1 MVSGHCKKMKQRN
14 NQNPE
19 AKMGLLEHLG
29 ELRSRLI
36 RCLIAIGICSILGW
50 VFFSQILDL
59 ILDPYCETLG
69 EQCTL
74 RVDEPLEG
82 LNTRFMIAIYTGIA
96 VSIPIL
102 LWQAWKFISPGLHKH
117 EKRYGIS
124 FVVFGVILFIL
135 GCGLAFWTLPR
146 ALDFLI
152 EIGGEDL
159 LTEFRARAYVSFII
173 KMMLA
178 FGIGFEFPLI
188 LILLQKLEIVTYK
201 TLRKQWRYAV
211 VGIVVLVA
219 IITPSGDPI
228 SLLALAVPM
237 YLFYE
242 AAVLYGWARERKLSK
257 AQNKNFPK
265 MGVG

>member
-1 MVSGHCKKMKQRN
+1 MKIRN

-29 ELRSRLI
+29 ELRTRLI
-36 RCLIAIGICSILGW
+36 RCLVAIAVCSIVGW
-50 VFFSQILDL
+50 VFFNQILDF

-69 EQCTL
+69 ERCTL

-82 LNTRFMIAIYTGIA
+82 LNTRFMVSIYTGIGL
-96 VSIPIL
+96 SIPVL
-102 LWQAWKFISPGLHKH
+102 LWQSWKFISPGLHKH
-117 EKRYGIS
+117 EKRHGAS
-124 FVVFGVILFIL
+124 FVLSGVILFVL

-159 LTEFRARAYVSFII
+159 LTEFRARAYISFII

-178 FGIGFEFPLI
+178 FGIGFEFPLV
-188 LILLQKLEIVTYK
+188 LILLQKLEILSYK

-211 VGIVVLVA
+211 VGIVILVA

-242 AAVLYGWARERKLSK
+242 VAVLYGWAKEKKSLK
-257 AQNKNFPK
+257 AQKDATP
-265 MGVG
+265 